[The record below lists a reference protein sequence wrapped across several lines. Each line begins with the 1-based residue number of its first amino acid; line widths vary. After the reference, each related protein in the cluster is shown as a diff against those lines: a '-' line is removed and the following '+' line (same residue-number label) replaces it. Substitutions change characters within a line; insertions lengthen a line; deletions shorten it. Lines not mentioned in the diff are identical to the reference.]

1 MNSSTVAVNNTERN
15 RMVHATWMVEV
26 QTYKDVVAPPEW
38 VLEDGLRA
46 AAHAQEKGS
55 FSKAN
60 RKECVQAWRAMTLTT
75 G

>member
-1 MNSSTVAVNNTERN
+1 
-15 RMVHATWMVEV
+15 MVHATWMIEV

-60 RKECVQAWRAMTLTT
+60 RKECVQAWRAKCHDTYYRMTSLSSP
-75 G
+75 GA